1 MSDPAFPG
9 EPQPPSPHE
18 AVPVEEEWQRLD
30 PRMLLVH
37 PVREV
42 IRFLP
47 PLLGLFIAGAASGG
61 GGAWQLLGV
70 LVPVVLGLLR
80 YLTTSFRIVGGRVEL
95 RRGLLNRHVLSAP
108 LDRVRT
114 VDLTA
119 SLIHRALGLTTLR
132 IGTGT
137 STATEGD
144 ELDLDGLP
152 VDRARALRSDLLR
165 AAGPTTYDDT
175 SVPATVDADTP
186 VVSLDLGWVR
196 LAPLTSSGLV
206 VAAGL
211 LGAGSQVA
219 GSLDLYDDVD
229 PGSWSLGVPGWAV
242 VAAAALGFGLV
253 VSAISV
259 AGYLVT
265 NWDFRLTRSRG
276 AWHLSRGLL
285 TTRETS
291 IDEVRVAGVS
301 IAEPIGLRLA
311 GGARL
316 SAIVTGLSAD
326 AAGSSV
332 LVPPAPRDV
341 VSRVAGVV
349 LGTTTAVAAPLV
361 PHGPAARRRRF
372 SRGVGPVVALVG
384 LVALTVVL
392 ADARW
397 WVLVPAV
404 ALLPL
409 AVLVSA
415 DRAAALGHT
424 LVDGYVVSRS
434 GSLARRRDHLAVDDV
449 IGWSFRATWF
459 QRRVGLTSLVA
470 TTAGG
475 RQSVTVQDVPEPLAV
490 SLAGEALPHVVRQFL
505 GDALAADDAPVDQR
519 TGEPVD
525 VARGGPGPVGWRG
538 EDDGDDGRV
547 VGGDEGSR

>member
-1 MSDPAFPG
+1 MSDPTFPG
-9 EPQPPSPHE
+9 DPHPPSYVVAEPG
-18 AVPVEEEWQRLD
+18 VEVEWQRLD

-47 PLLGLFIAGAASGG
+47 PLLGLFIAGQASGG
-61 GGAWQLLGV
+61 GRAWQFLGV

-80 YLTTSFRIVGGRVEL
+80 YLTTSFRIAAGRVEL
-95 RRGLLNRHVLSAP
+95 RRGLLNTHLLSTP

-119 SLIHRALGLTTLR
+119 SLIHRVLGLTTLR

-137 STATEGD
+137 SSASEDD

-152 VDRARALRSDLLR
+152 VERARALRGDLLR
-165 AAGPTTYDDT
+165 AAGPMSYDEA
-175 SVPATVDADTP
+175 PGAADTDAP

-206 VAAGL
+206 VAVGL

-229 PGSWSLGVPGWAV
+229 PGSWSLGVPGWVVV
-242 VAAAALGFGLV
+242 VAAAVGFGLV
-253 VSAISV
+253 VSVISV

-265 NWDFRLTRSRG
+265 NWNFRLTRSRG
-276 AWHLSRGLL
+276 AWHLRRGLL

-301 IAEPIGLRLA
+301 IVEPIGLRLA

-326 AAGSSV
+326 AAGSAM

-341 VSRVAGVV
+341 VARVAGVV
-349 LGTTTAVAAPLV
+349 LGTTTTVPAPLV
-361 PHGPAARRRRF
+361 SHGPAARRRRW
-372 SRGVGPVVALVG
+372 SRGVGPVAALVG
-384 LVALTVVL
+384 LVALTVAL
-392 ADARW
+392 TDARW

-409 AVLVSA
+409 AAVVSA

-449 IGWSFRATWF
+449 IGWNFHATWF

-475 RQSVTVQDVPEPLAV
+475 RQSVTVQDVPEALAV
-490 SLAGEALPHVVRQFL
+490 TLADDALPHVVGQFL
-505 GDALAADDAPVDQR
+505 APHHAPVDQR

-525 VARGGPGPVGWRG
+525 VARGGSGLVGRRG
-538 EDDGDDGRV
+538 EEDSDDGRV
-547 VGGDEGSR
+547 VGGDEGAR